1 MLDNTKQLHQE
12 VDFVVAENLIVE
24 LLIVAVVV
32 VVLFGPRRK
41 EDSFYENDK

>member
-12 VDFVVAENLIVE
+12 VDFVVVENLIVE

-41 EDSFYENDK
+41 EDSFCEKDK